1 MATFVDP
8 EIENILDWNPITSS
22 EEAKG
27 ENTSNWHKELKGL
40 TSKDTVKHVRKR
52 SKLLRRN
59 LPGGWLSKLL

>member
-27 ENTSNWHKELKGL
+27 ENTSNWHKELNGL